1 MKILQ
6 NLIVRL
12 LKEETLTKLFAKQ
25 DNGHATFYSSNL
37 GGGSFN
43 TSNMEV
49 KKQKVEQITKLK
61 KKT

>member
-1 MKILQ
+1 MH
-6 NLIVRL
+6 L

-25 DNGHATFYSSNL
+25 DNGDAKFYSFNS

-43 TSNMEV
+43 TSNMEA
-49 KKQKVEQITKLK
+49 KKKKIEQIIELK